1 MSQPHVIVVGAG
13 FAGLA
18 AARELENAGVKVDVY
33 EARDR
38 VGGRAWTEERMGRPL
53 ELGATWVHWYQANVW
68 REIQRYGQKI
78 VASPEPEHVAW
89 STSNGEVH
97 TGSLEQTDALMDEPL
112 TEIFARAGEYFPQP
126 FEPEW
131 IMSSDYDGPAELREQ
146 FYADDQKSVMDLVKA
161 AGKFSQEQID
171 LISAYWSAA
180 YIGNPSTGSSLMA
193 KQWYAM
199 SDENRR
205 LMDDITLKWKLV
217 NGMAGIYNAM
227 ATDLKSPIHLNTA
240 VISIDHNVDGATV
253 ILANG
258 ERVSAD
264 AVIVTAPVGALENI
278 EFGPSL
284 PENIQ
289 NVIGQKWNTEG
300 AKIWIKVKGHHK
312 FLGYAPYPAK
322 MSVVRSEYFL
332 DDDTT
337 ILVGFGGDHKNVELN
352 SVEDAQ
358 AIMDQWNTGYEVV
371 DAAGHDWGADKW
383 SGQAWGTLRA
393 GQFTNG
399 WTHFKNTGTQL
410 YFAGSE
416 LGKGWRGVCVDSAL
430 ESGISTARRVL
441 QSVKQDVSSAA
452 L

>member
-18 AARELENAGVKVDVY
+18 AARELENTGVKVDVY

-53 ELGATWVHWYQANVW
+53 ELGATWVHWYQSHIW
-68 REIQRYGQKI
+68 REIERYGQKI

-89 STSNGEVH
+89 STSNGEVR
-97 TGSLEQTDALMDEPL
+97 TGSLEQVDELMDEPL
-112 TEIFARAGEYFPQP
+112 TDIFARAEEYFPQP

-131 IMSSDYDGPAELREQ
+131 IMSAAYDGPAELREQ
-146 FYADDQKSVMDLVKA
+146 FYADDQKSVIDIVKA
-161 AGKFSQEQID
+161 SGKYSQEQID
-171 LISAYWSAA
+171 LISAYWAAA

-193 KQWYAM
+193 KQWLAM
-199 SDENRR
+199 SDLNPR

-227 ATDLKSPIHLNTA
+227 AADLKSPIHLNTA
-240 VISIDHNVDGATV
+240 VTSIDHTLDGV
-253 ILANG
+253 SVVLDNG
-258 ERVSAD
+258 ESVSAD
-264 AVIVTAPVGALENI
+264 SVIVTVPVGALGNI
-278 EFGPSL
+278 DFSPGL

-289 NVIGQKWNTEG
+289 NVVDQKWNTEG
-300 AKIWIKVKGHHK
+300 AKIWIKIKGHHK

-322 MSVVRSEYFL
+322 MSVVRSEYFM

-337 ILVGFGGDHKNVELN
+337 ILVGFGGDHKNVDLN

-358 AIMDQWNTGYEVV
+358 AIMAQWDTGYEVV

-399 WTHFKNTGTQL
+399 WTHFKDTGTRL
-410 YFAGSE
+410 HFAGSE

-441 QSVKQDVSSAA
+441 HAVKKETSNAA

>member
-1 MSQPHVIVVGAG
+1 MSQPHVVVVGAG

-38 VGGRAWTEERMGRPL
+38 VGGRAWTEERMGRAL
-53 ELGATWVHWYQANVW
+53 ELGATWVHWYQAHVW
-68 REIQRYGQKI
+68 QEITRYDQNI

-97 TGSLEQTDALMDEPL
+97 TGSLEQADELMEEPL
-112 TEIFARAGEYFPQP
+112 DEIFARAAEYFPQP
-126 FEPEW
+126 FSSDW
-131 IMSSDYDGPAELREQ
+131 IMSKEYDGPAELQEQ
-146 FYADDQKSVMDLVKA
+146 FYADDQQSVIDVVKA

-180 YIGNPSTGSSLMA
+180 YIGNPATGSSLMA
-193 KQWYAM
+193 KHWYAM

-227 ATDLKSPIHLNTA
+227 AADLKSPIHLNTA
-240 VISIDHNVDGATV
+240 VTSIDHHNDGVTV
-253 ILANG
+253 TLDTG
-258 ERVSAD
+258 ESVSAD
-264 AVIVTAPVGALENI
+264 SVIVTVPVGALGNI
-278 EFGPSL
+278 DFSPAL

-289 NVIGQKWNTEG
+289 NVVDQKWNTEG
-300 AKIWIKVKGHHK
+300 AKIWIKIKGHHK

-322 MSVVRSEYFL
+322 MSVIRSEYFM

-337 ILVGFGGDHKNVELN
+337 ILVGFGGDHKNVDLN

-358 AIMDQWNTGYEVV
+358 AIMDQWDTGYEVV

-393 GQFTNG
+393 GQFANG
-399 WTHFKNTGTQL
+399 WTHFKDTDTRL

-430 ESGISTARRVL
+430 ESGMSTARRVL
-441 QSVKQDVSSAA
+441 QAVQQQTLGSS

>member
-1 MSQPHVIVVGAG
+1 MSQPHVVVVGAG

-18 AARELENAGVKVDVY
+18 AARELENAGVQVEVY

-53 ELGATWVHWYQANVW
+53 ELGATWVHWYQAHVW
-68 REIQRYGQKI
+68 REITRYGQKI

-89 STSNGEVH
+89 ATSTGEVH
-97 TGSLEQTDALMDEPL
+97 TGSLEQADQLMDEPL
-112 TEIFARAGEYFPQP
+112 DEIFARAAQYFPQP

-131 IMSSDYDGPAELREQ
+131 IMSADYDGPAELREQ

-161 AGKFSQEQID
+161 SGKFSQEQID

-217 NGMAGIYNAM
+217 DGMAGIYNAM
-227 ATDLKSPIHLNTA
+227 AADLKSPIHLNTA
-240 VISIDHNVDGATV
+240 VTSIEHTTDGVTV
-253 ILANG
+253 VLDDG

-264 AVIVTAPVGALENI
+264 SVIVTVPVGALGNI
-278 EFGPSL
+278 DFSPAL

-289 NVIGQKWNTEG
+289 NVVDQKWNTEG
-300 AKIWIKVKGHHK
+300 AKIWIKIKGHHK

-322 MSVVRSEYFL
+322 MSVIRSEYFM

-337 ILVGFGGDHKNVELN
+337 ILVGFGGDHKNVDLN

-358 AIMDQWNTGYEVV
+358 AIMDQWDTGYEVV

-399 WTHFKNTGTQL
+399 WTHFKDTGTRL
-410 YFAGSE
+410 HFAGSE

-441 QSVKQDVSSAA
+441 DAVQHHTLGAS